1 MDTAVEEK
9 LYKFFS
15 KFPLIEYKKS
25 NILLRPEDTPQGISY
40 LSQGYVR
47 IFFITKNG
55 HEFTLNIFKPGS
67 FFPLTWAISN
77 IDNTYFYEAMSDIQI
92 LRAPKDVFL
101 DFIRKDREILYLV
114 SHRLLVGIDGI
125 TSRLEYLITGDA
137 RCKVANVL
145 LMLSRR
151 FGKVNL
157 KNGHIKIDFNIT
169 QKDIAQLAGLTRETV
184 CFEMKKLEANKSI
197 KRANNSYI
205 ICNVK
210 KLNTGNLISRS
221 GVTPQTL

>member
-25 NILLRPEDTPQGISY
+25 NILLRPEDTPQGVSY

-114 SHRLLVGIDGI
+114 SHRLLVGIDGM

-145 LMLSRR
+145 LMLGRR
-151 FGKVNL
+151 FGKPNL
-157 KNGHIKIDFNIT
+157 KSGHVKIDFNIT

-184 CFEMKKLEANKSI
+184 CYEMKKLEANKSI
-197 KRANNSYI
+197 KHDNNAYI